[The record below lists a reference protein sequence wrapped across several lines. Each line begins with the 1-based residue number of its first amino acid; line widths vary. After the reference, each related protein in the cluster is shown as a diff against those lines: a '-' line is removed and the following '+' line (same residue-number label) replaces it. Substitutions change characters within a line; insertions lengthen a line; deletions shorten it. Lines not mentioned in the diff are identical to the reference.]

1 MIKLIKKSAGKI
13 FHLLCKFFLPKRYY
27 DPIFISEFIKDA
39 KSSGNLDF
47 KKKYWSFRHGFLP
60 HEYSRYNL
68 SVNDYRGYI
77 PARNS
82 FQKRTINGTFN
93 SILANKIIFERHI
106 KSVLEGIDNI
116 HVVESIGFIEEGY
129 LKSLKPD
136 ITTGDFMSLKTFL
149 NKAEIIL
156 KPTIGD
162 GGVGLFHLKK
172 ENDSYSLNSKKLDWE
187 EVLSELKKLKH
198 YLIQERLRQKG
209 FSSNINPD
217 AVNSMRIATMI
228 DPISQQPFIAYGVH
242 RFGSVHSGFLDN
254 INQGGIGSVINI
266 EDGILTN
273 ALYFSPDG
281 QIESYDEHPLSSKPI
296 AGEKIPGWD
305 SVKDRIIQMA
315 GRMPYLKYVGWDIIL
330 SDDQLFIME
339 GNVSPGLN
347 VLQVFFPMKDLIQ
360 TWSFFKYYNYI
371 D

>member
-1 MIKLIKKSAGKI
+1 MNKRLKKTAGRTFLFLCKI
-13 FHLLCKFFLPKRYY
+13 FLPHKYY
-27 DPIFISEFIKDA
+27 DRIFINQFL
-39 KSSGNLDF
+39 KSSDSSKIPGLR
-47 KKKYWSFRHGFLP
+47 KKIWSFFHGFLP
-60 HEYSRYNL
+60 NEYNRFNL

-77 PARNS
+77 PARSN
-82 FQKRTINGTFN
+82 FQKRTLNGTFN
-93 SILANKIIFERHI
+93 SILANKIIFEKHI
-106 KSVLEGIDNI
+106 KSVIEGIDNV
-116 HVVESIGFIEEGY
+116 HVVESIGFIEDGY
-129 LKSLKPD
+129 LKSLKQS
-136 ITTGDFMSLKTFL
+136 ITTGDFISLKTFL

-162 GGVGLFHLKK
+162 SGVGLFHLKK
-172 ENDSYSLNSKKLDWE
+172 EDDSYSLNSKKLDWE
-187 EVLSELKKLKH
+187 EVVSELKKLKH
-198 YLIQERLRQKG
+198 YLVQERLRQKG

-254 INQGGIGSVINI
+254 INQGGIGSVINL
-266 EDGILTN
+266 EDGKLSH
-273 ALYFSPDG
+273 AMYFSADG
-281 QIESYDEHPLSSKPI
+281 QNESYDKHPLSSKPI

-339 GNVSPGLN
+339 GNVSPGLDL
-347 VLQVFFPMKDLIQ
+347 LQAFFPMKNLTQ
-360 TWSFFKYYNYI
+360 TWNFFKYYNYV